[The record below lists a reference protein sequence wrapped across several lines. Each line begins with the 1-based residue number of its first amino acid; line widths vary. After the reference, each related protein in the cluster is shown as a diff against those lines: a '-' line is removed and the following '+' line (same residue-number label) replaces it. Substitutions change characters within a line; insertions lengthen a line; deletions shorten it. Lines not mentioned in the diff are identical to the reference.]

1 MYGECV
7 SYAYACMCMCLCVHK
22 DCVAGA
28 YYIKIKCLFAQVNP
42 FRLLELHCLPEED
55 GRKGR

>member
-7 SYAYACMCMCLCVHK
+7 SYAYACVCMCLCVHK

-28 YYIKIKCLFAQVNP
+28 YYIKIKCLFAQINP

-55 GRKGR
+55 